1 MALIKNIESKIRLA
15 YMSVILTLIFSVIII
30 GMTLLYSNNQINEGR
45 KTMYILDNGVP
56 ILVKQTN
63 QQANRPVEYKAN
75 VDLFHSLYFTLT
87 PDEKFIEYQMK
98 RAMYLIDETGMQ
110 QYNNLKEKGY
120 FSQIMASSAV
130 LTIQTD
136 SIYLDEAKNYFKYFG
151 RQKIERKSS
160 VMYRSLV
167 TEGYIKDVPRSP
179 NNPHGVMIQNW
190 KTLEN
195 KDLDYV
201 EKQPL

>member
-15 YMSVILTLIFSVIII
+15 YVAVVLTVILAVIVVALSFIFSYSLIADSRKNMYVI
-30 GMTLLYSNNQINEGR
+30 
-45 KTMYILDNGVP
+45 DNGNPV
-56 ILVKQTN
+56 LVKQTDA
-63 QQANRPVEYKAN
+63 QANRPVEYRAH

-87 PDEKFIEYQMK
+87 SDDKFIDYQMK

-136 SIYLDEAKNYFKYFG
+136 SIYLDENKHYFKYFG
-151 RQKIERKSS
+151 KQKIERKSS
-160 VMYRSLV
+160 VMFRTLI
-167 TEGYIKDVPRSP
+167 TEGYLKDIPRSP
-179 NNPHGVMIQNW
+179 NNPHGILIQNW

-195 KDLDYV
+195 KDIDYV
-201 EKQPL
+201 EKQPI

>member
-15 YMSVILTLIFSVIII
+15 YVAVVLTVILAVIVVALSFIFSYSLIADSRKNMYVI
-30 GMTLLYSNNQINEGR
+30 
-45 KTMYILDNGVP
+45 DNGNPV
-56 ILVKQTN
+56 LVKQTDA
-63 QQANRPVEYKAN
+63 QANRPVEYRAH

-87 PDEKFIEYQMK
+87 SDDKFIDYQMK

-136 SIYLDEAKNYFKYFG
+136 SIYLDENKRYFKYFG
-151 RQKIERKSS
+151 KQKIERKSS
-160 VMYRSLV
+160 VMFRTLI
-167 TEGYIKDVPRSP
+167 TEGYLKDIPRSP
-179 NNPHGVMIQNW
+179 NNPHGILIQNW

-195 KDLDYV
+195 KDIDYV
-201 EKQPL
+201 EKQPI